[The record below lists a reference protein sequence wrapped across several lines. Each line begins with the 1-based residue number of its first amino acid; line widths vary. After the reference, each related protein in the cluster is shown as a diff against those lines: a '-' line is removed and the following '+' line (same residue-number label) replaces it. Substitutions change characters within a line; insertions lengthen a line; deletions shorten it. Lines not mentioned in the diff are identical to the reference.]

1 MQKKQEEWVTP
12 QEQTCADIVIKKRI
26 LRVPSYLT
34 GLVDGH
40 ATWVLKWS
48 KLKKNTHLFC

>member
-1 MQKKQEEWVTP
+1 MQKNQEEWVTP